1 MHAGD
6 EVLHKAQQRMYM
18 FRITLHPFY
27 RATALSMVH
36 AGDVVFY
43 NKMNK
48 GVCKQMGA
56 TRSGSAVTASWSPC
70 GRYLMTATTA
80 PRLRVDNNVR
90 VFNYVGK
97 WHGW

>member
-1 MHAGD
+1 
-6 EVLHKAQQRMYM
+6 LLTSQ
-18 FRITLHPFY
+18 T
-27 RATALSMVH
+27 

-43 NKMNK
+43 NKLNK

-80 PRLRVDNNVR
+80 PRLRVDNNIR

-97 WHGW
+97 CQDQQHTLHLTVAQPALPQS